1 MTAMA
6 AAIQRQRFID
16 QLPNVRGTIKFDAL
30 LSKITW
36 FRVGGP
42 ADVLFTP
49 KDEDDLCTF
58 LGALPDEVPVT
69 VIGVGSNLLVRD
81 GGLDGVVIKLGAA
94 FSKVEILADHQVRA
108 GAAAFDVAVAKK
120 AMEASIAGLEFLRGI
135 PGTVGGALRMNA
147 GAYERETKDVL
158 IEAEGVTRSGQKVK
172 LSQKDMG
179 FSYRHSSAPDD
190 VLFTSA
196 LFQGT
201 PGDQSEIAERM
212 EGITEARESSQPVR
226 SRTGGSTFKNPHT
239 DEAAGRK
246 AWQLIDAAGC
256 RGASI
261 GDAQV
266 SEQHCNFLINN
277 GSASSEDLERLG
289 EKVRSEVA
297 KSSGINLEWEI
308 RRIGRPLDRGASG
321 T

>member
-1 MTAMA
+1 MA
-6 AAIQRQRFID
+6 AARQRQNFID
-16 QLPNVRGTIKFDAL
+16 QLPDVRGTLKFEAS

-42 ADVLFTP
+42 AQVLFTP
-49 KDEDDLCTF
+49 KDEDDLSFF
-58 LGALPDEVPVT
+58 LNELPADVPLT

-81 GGLDGVVIKLGAA
+81 GGIDGVVIKLGAA
-94 FSKVEILADHQVRA
+94 FAKVETLADHQVRA

-120 AMEASIAGLEFLRGI
+120 AMESSIAGLEFLRGI

-147 GAYERETKDVL
+147 GAYDRETKDVL
-158 IEAEGVTRSGQKVK
+158 IEAEAMTRRGGKIK
-172 LSQKDMG
+172 FSQKDMG

-196 LFQGT
+196 LFQGV
-201 PGDQSEIAERM
+201 PGDQADIAKRM
-212 EGITEARESSQPVR
+212 DGITEARESSQPVR

-239 DEAAGRK
+239 DKAGGRK

-261 GDAQV
+261 GDAQI

-277 GSASSEDLERLG
+277 GSASAEDLERLG

-308 RRIGRPLDRGASG
+308 RRIGRPLDGGASG

>member
-1 MTAMA
+1 MA
-6 AAIQRQRFID
+6 AATQRQSFID
-16 QLPNVRGTIKFDAL
+16 QLPDVRGSLKFDAP

-36 FRVGGP
+36 FHVGGP
-42 ADVLFTP
+42 AQVLFTP
-49 KDEDDLCTF
+49 KDEEDLSSF
-58 LGALPDEVPVT
+58 LSALPEEVPVT

-81 GGLDGVVIKLGAA
+81 GGIDGVVIKLGAA
-94 FSKVEILADHQVRA
+94 FSKIEILEGHRVCA

-135 PGTVGGALRMNA
+135 PGTIGGALRMNA

-158 IEAEGVTRSGQKVK
+158 IEAEGVTRSGEKIK
-172 LSQKDMG
+172 FSQEDMG

-190 VLFTSA
+190 ILFVSA
-196 LFQGT
+196 LLQGAE
-201 PGDQSEIAERM
+201 GDPKEISARM
-212 EGITEARESSQPVR
+212 EGITEARESTQPIR

-239 DEAAGRK
+239 DEAGGRK

-277 GSASSEDLERLG
+277 GSASAEDLERLG

-308 RRIGRPLDRGASG
+308 RRIGRPLDGGASG